1 MCPTQREEQLTPCSL
16 RVSGTLME
24 GVDLEAPSPPPPA
37 PARRRGRAGTSQ
49 AELQSRAGICKV
61 ANWGWF

>member
-24 GVDLEAPSPPPPA
+24 GVDLEAPPPRPGQAQRPC
-37 PARRRGRAGTSQ
+37 GDLAG
-49 AELQSRAGICKV
+49 
-61 ANWGWF
+61 